1 MARNTQIRRQKIF
14 ENALDSA
21 KMIAES
27 EGLAGLT
34 ARRIA
39 KDAGCSVGTL
49 YNVFDN
55 LDALILNLNGRTF
68 DALHGELARVEAG
81 GDPQSAARALMEA
94 YLRFVR
100 DNGNLWNVV
109 FEHVWPADFPLPDW
123 YHEKIRRLLSLI
135 ARALAPLFPP
145 GREAM
150 NEQAAI
156 VLWSGLHGINSL
168 AAGGK
173 LGIVTAGSV
182 TDLSE
187 SLVANFVTGLQHRQ
201 RRTAPD

>member
-1 MARNTQIRRQKIF
+1 MARNTKIRRQKIF

-68 DALHGELARVEAG
+68 DALHDALARVEAG

-123 YHEKIRRLLSLI
+123 YHEKIRRLLSLL

>member
-68 DALHGELARVEAG
+68 DALYDALARVEAG

-123 YHEKIRRLLSLI
+123 YHEKIRRLLSLL

>member
-1 MARNTQIRRQKIF
+1 MPWDAAGI
-14 ENALDSA
+14 
-21 KMIAES
+21 IAES

-39 KDAGCSVGTL
+39 KDVGCSVGTL

-68 DALHGELARVEAG
+68 DALHDELAKVEARS
-81 GDPQSAARALMEA
+81 DPQSAARALMKA
-94 YLRFVR
+94 YLRFVQ

-109 FEHVWPADFPLPDW
+109 FEHVWPADYPIPDW
-123 YHEKIRRLLSLI
+123 YHEKIRHLLSLL

-145 GREAM
+145 GGEAM
-150 NEQAAI
+150 NEHAAI

-173 LGIVTAGSV
+173 LGIVTTESV
-182 TDLSE
+182 LDLSE
-187 SLVANFVTGLQHRQ
+187 LLVTNFVTGLQHRQ
-201 RRTAPD
+201 RRAAPD

>member
-21 KMIAES
+21 KIIAES

-39 KDAGCSVGTL
+39 NDAGCSVGTL

-68 DALHGELARVEAG
+68 DALHDELARVEAK
-81 GDPQSAARALMEA
+81 GDPQAAARALMEA
-94 YLRFVR
+94 YLQFVR

-109 FEHVWPADFPLPDW
+109 FEHIWPADFPLPDW
-123 YHEKIRRLLSLI
+123 YHEKIRRLLSLL

-173 LGIVTAGSV
+173 LGIITAESV

-187 SLVANFVTGLQHRQ
+187 LLVANFVTGLQHRQ
-201 RRTAPD
+201 RTTARN

>member
-21 KMIAES
+21 KLIAES

-34 ARRIA
+34 ARHIA
-39 KDAGCSVGTL
+39 TDAGCSVGTL

-55 LDALILNLNGRTF
+55 LDTLILNLNGRTF
-68 DALHGELARVEAG
+68 DALHEELARVEAG
-81 GDPQSAARALMEA
+81 DDPLSAARALVTS

-100 DNGNLWNVV
+100 DNGTLWNVV

-123 YHEKIRRLLSLI
+123 YHEKIRRLLSLL
-135 ARALAPLFPP
+135 ARALAPLFPA
-145 GREAM
+145 GREAL

-173 LGIVTAGSV
+173 LGIVTAESV

-187 SLVANFVTGLQHRQ
+187 SLVANFVTGLQHR
-201 RRTAPD
+201 RAAPD